1 MDRASRATSSGAVIS
16 ADVVRS
22 TPDGGRRVYRHPVW
36 DSRRWAGFA
45 DRPGDAFVCTP
56 SKCGTTWLQTIVA
69 SLLWPAG
76 DPPGAVFDV
85 SVWLEANFEPLEIT
99 LARLE
104 AQTHRRVIKS
114 HTPADCIPM
123 FDTGRYI
130 VVGRDGRD
138 AFMSWCNHIA
148 RMRPEALTMLND
160 AAIAEGVRPLRLWD
174 GDVHAAFVE
183 YLDRGEVFEHIAS
196 FWPLR
201 QRDNVLFVH
210 YNDLKADLAGE
221 MRRVAAFLGI
231 EVDDDAWGDV
241 VERCTFASMRAR
253 GDEIGP
259 FELMFDGGIEGFLHK
274 GTNGR
279 WRDVLTAAELAA
291 YDRRAEETL
300 PTDAREWLT
309 GR

>member
-1 MDRASRATSSGAVIS
+1 M
-16 ADVVRS
+16 
-22 TPDGGRRVYRHPVW
+22 
-36 DSRRWAGFA
+36 
-45 DRPGDAFVCTP
+45 
-56 SKCGTTWLQTIVA
+56 QTIVA

-76 DPPGAVFDV
+76 DAPGAVFDV
-85 SVWLEANFEPLEIT
+85 SVWLEANVEPVEVT

-104 AQTHRRVIKS
+104 TQTHRRVIKS

-148 RMRPEALTMLND
+148 RMRPELLRMLND
-160 AAIAEGVRPLRLWD
+160 AAIAEGVRPLRVWD
-174 GDVHAAFVE
+174 GDVHAEYVE
-183 YLDRGEVFEHIAS
+183 YLDRNDVFEHIAS

-201 QRDNVLFVH
+201 DQDNVLFVH
-210 YNDLKADLAGE
+210 YNDLKADLGGE
-221 MRRVAAFLGI
+221 MRRVAEFLGI
-231 EVDDDAWGDV
+231 DVADDAWENV
-241 VERCTFASMRAR
+241 IERCTFASMRAR

-259 FELMFDGGIEGFLHK
+259 FELIFDGGIEAFLNK

-279 WRDVLTAAELAA
+279 WRDVLTADELVAYEQLAA
-291 YDRRAEETL
+291 ATL
-300 PTDAREWLT
+300 PADARHWLT